1 MFVYAYALLNLV
13 LLFTPVHVQSLV
25 NIHGRDLNQPLLES
39 YDYIVVGC
47 GISGLVVTNRLSEL
61 FDRYVKRTTP
71 CFAVCKSTILL
82 PTSHQHVVFD
92 IARHSLH
99 LLTSIAR
106 RTVLCIEAGIPDHY
120 ESFIQDP
127 VSVGSDLGGIYDWDL
142 TTVAQTQLD
151 GNTRPMPQGKVLG
164 GGSILNAMCWNRGGT
179 SISISLLWTLI

>member
-1 MFVYAYALLNLV
+1 MFLYASALLSLV
-13 LLFTPVHVQSLV
+13 LLFTPAHVQSLV
-25 NIHGRDLNQPLLES
+25 HIHGRDLNQPLLES

-47 GISGLVVTNRLSEL
+47 GISGLVVTTRLSEL
-61 FDRYVKRTTP
+61 SERYVESIKP
-71 CFAVCKSTILL
+71 CCAVSKSTTSL
-82 PTSHQHVVFD
+82 PASHPHLAFD
-92 IARHSLH
+92 IAIHSLH
-99 LLTSIAR
+99 LLTSIAC

-179 SISISLLWTLI
+179 FISISLLRTLA